1 MLHELNLQFL
11 IKGNNMK
18 IGIIREGKIPPDT
31 RVPLTPL
38 QCKNLMQEYSGLEIA
53 VQSSGDRCF
62 TDEEYREM
70 GIPVLEEMGDYDIL
84 FGVKEVPVEQLI
96 PGKTYFFFSH
106 TIKKQAYNRHLLRSI
121 LEKKIRLIDYEC
133 LRDSNGERII
143 AFGRWAGI
151 VGAHNGLMAR
161 GKRTGA
167 YHFPRVYKTR
177 NYAELKAIY
186 NHYTLPPVKIAVTGG
201 GRVSSGV
208 VEVLEYLRIHP
219 VSPGQFLEE
228 EFPYPVFT
236 QLHSS
241 DLYEKADGSFRL
253 KEFYENPADY
263 RCKFRPFTRAA
274 DMLINGMYWDP
285 RAPVLF
291 TREEMLEP
299 GFRIRTI
306 ADITCDINGSVP
318 ATIRPSTIEDPVY
331 GYNPVTG
338 EEETPYS
345 DHVVDVMAVDNLPNE
360 LPRDASEDFGSML
373 TGQVIPELM
382 KSKSEILER
391 ASIAAEGRLTSYF
404 SYLEDYVAG
413 RE

>member
-1 MLHELNLQFL
+1 
-11 IKGNNMK
+11 MK

-31 RVPLTPL
+31 RVPLTPM
-38 QCKNLMQEYSGLEIA
+38 QCKALMNEYAGLDIA
-53 VQSSGDRCF
+53 VQSSPDRCF
-62 TDEEYREM
+62 TDDEYREL
-70 GIPVLEEMGDYDIL
+70 GIPVVEDMGDREIL
-84 FGVKEVPVEQLI
+84 FGVKEVPIDRLI
-96 PGKTYFFFSH
+96 PGKSYFFFSH
-106 TIKKQAYNRHLLRSI
+106 TIKKQPYNRSLLRSI

-133 LRDSNGERII
+133 LRDANGERII

-167 YHFPRVYKTR
+167 FHFPRVYKTR

-186 NHYTLPPVKIAVTGG
+186 NHYTLPPVKIVVTGG

-219 VSPGQFLEE
+219 VSPQLFIEE
-228 EFPYPVFT
+228 EFQYPVFT
-236 QLHSS
+236 QLHSA
-241 DLYEKADGSFRL
+241 DLYEKADGTFRSS
-253 KEFYENPADY
+253 EFYKDPVGY
-263 RCKFRPFTRAA
+263 RSKFRPFTRAA
-274 DMLINGMYWDP
+274 DMLINGMFWDP

-291 TREEMLEP
+291 TREEMRES

-331 GYNPVTG
+331 GYNPMTG
-338 EEETPYS
+338 EEEAPYS

-373 TGQVIPELM
+373 IGQVIPELM
-382 KSKSEILER
+382 KSKSEMLDR
-391 ASIAAEGRLTSYF
+391 ASIAAAGSLTSFY

-413 RE
+413 LD